1 MVKYNLVFFFS
12 EGEPNDKGLN
22 LSHNKDKLLEIV
34 GEHFDNISWYTP
46 KKLRD
51 MGYDYYV
58 KERETGHVRMN
69 PGMSKI
75 GNCAW
80 RPLIMLLELEKMDEG
95 DILVYRDS
103 NVCGHRANQLS
114 YYKDIRNIIDKCLET
129 SNFDF
134 FVPFE
139 GKGNVFKHAKT
150 NVIREL
156 GEDHPFSYNFPN
168 VFSGLLT
175 IARKSHISNHFLN
188 DWKEACEKEEWID
201 GKTYGDLDPRFK
213 WQCPEQSILGII
225 ISNWIRKQQYNISP
239 YYPNIMFGGKIIKNI
254 IVLDEKSNK
263 YEHLKY
269 LDFKNDFKN

>member
-1 MVKYNLVFFFS
+1 MPRRITFDVIHSTLNKNQSFDEAFNQHPRLNKLEPRDRNLAY
-12 EGEPNDKGLN
+12 
-22 LSHNKDKLLEIV
+22 
-34 GEHFDNISWYTP
+34 NISITT
-46 KKLRD
+46 LRRL
-51 MGYDYYV
+51 GQI
-58 KERETGHVRMN
+58 N
-69 PGMSKI
+69 
-75 GNCAW
+75 
-80 RPLIMLLELEKMDEG
+80 
-95 DILVYRDS
+95 
-103 NVCGHRANQLS
+103 
-114 YYKDIRNIIDKCLET
+114 NIIDKCLEI

-139 GKGNVFKHAKT
+139 GKGNSFKHTKT

-175 IARKSHISNHFLN
+175 IARKSNISNHFLN
-188 DWKEACEKEEWID
+188 DWKKACEKEEWID

-254 IVLDEKSNK
+254 IVLNENSINM
-263 YEHLKY
+263 
-269 LDFKNDFKN
+269 NI

>member
-12 EGEPNDKGLN
+12 EGTPNDNGQS
-22 LSHNKDKLLEIV
+22 LSHNKDKLLEIAKP
-34 GEHFDNISWYTP
+34 HFDNISWYTP

-51 MGYDYYV
+51 MGYGDYV
-58 KERETGHVRMN
+58 KEREPGHVRMN
-69 PGMSKI
+69 PGMSYI

-80 RPLIMLLELEKMDEG
+80 RPLIMLLELEKMEEG

-114 YYKDIRNIIDKCLET
+114 YYDDIRNIIDKCL
-129 SNFDF
+129 SISKFDF

-139 GKGNVFKHAKT
+139 GKGISVMHAKT

-156 GEDHPFSYNFPN
+156 GEDHLFSYNFPN

-175 IARKSHISNHFLN
+175 IARKSNISIHFLS
-188 DWKEACEKEEWID
+188 DWKHACENEEWID
-201 GKTYGDLDPRFK
+201 GKTYGELDSRFR

-225 ISNWIRKQQYNISP
+225 ISKWIRKQQYNISP
-239 YYPNIMFGGKIIKNI
+239 YYPNIVFGSKIIKNI
-254 IVLDEKSNK
+254 CVIKEDSSM
-263 YEHLKY
+263 YSHLKY
-269 LDFKNDFKN
+269 LNFENDFKK